1 MSEEESYDY
10 NDIALTQ
17 DPVLK
22 LQRKCLLCV
31 DKAKTLLF
39 WSRSVVAPIY
49 RIFEKYD
56 WLKEDGLSEIEKK
69 ILADALTDYRR
80 MHNQYLYNDQWSL
93 HFPVINRDLGSDRLL
108 GTADFSLPKL
118 SGLDKQ
124 GRTELENYIDNTLL
138 SMRDL
143 EFSML
148 DIMRAAQMIV
158 RDRNIAFPLDT
169 KDYFQSASDQ
179 YDIYVKGH
187 QSEEHDRIQ
196 QKLIQYGYQGAI
208 KEDENPSKKSA
219 KELSVQRLLSSISR
233 NEVLPDQTEQ
243 QDDNSAAGIFNQ
255 ILSMDLNSN
264 FP

>member
-1 MSEEESYDY
+1 MPNETEESYDY
-10 NDIALTQ
+10 NDIVSTQ
-17 DPVLK
+17 DPVVK

-39 WSRSVVAPIY
+39 WSRSVIAPIY
-49 RIFEKYD
+49 RIFEKYS
-56 WLKEDGLSEIEKK
+56 WLEDDGLSDIEEK
-69 ILADALTDYRR
+69 ILAGALSDYQR

-93 HFPVINRDLGSDRLL
+93 HFPVINRDFSSDRLL

-118 SGLDKQ
+118 SSLNKQ
-124 GRTELENYIDNTLL
+124 GRTELENYVDNTLL

-143 EFSML
+143 EYSML

-158 RDRNIAFPLDT
+158 KDRNIVFPPDT

-208 KEDENPSKKSA
+208 EVDENPSKKSA

-233 NEVLPDQTEQ
+233 NEVLPDEVKTND
-243 QDDNSAAGIFNQ
+243 QDSAASIFCQ
-255 ILSMDLNSN
+255 ILDTD
-264 FP
+264 PKD